1 MPERGI
7 LLANLGSP
15 DGCDAVAVRRYLD
28 EFLMD
33 PYVMDVAW
41 PLRRLIVSAFIL
53 PTRPRRSA
61 AAYREIWRDEEP
73 GSPLVHYTE
82 ALAARVRTL
91 TNCPVAAGM
100 RYGSPSLA
108 DAIAALGDAD
118 EIFLVPLYPQHADST
133 RTTTVNRVR
142 ELARELAQAPVRVM
156 PPFFRE
162 PAFIDGVAA
171 RIRATMAPDDH
182 VLFSYHGLPERHLS
196 KADPTGSHC
205 LRADDCCEAAS
216 AAHDTCY
223 RHQCRET
230 TRALAARLGLERYST
245 AFQSRLGRLPWL
257 RPYTDEVLAELPG
270 QGIRHLT
277 VACPAFTADNLET
290 LEEIG
295 IRGRETFLEAGG
307 VAFRL
312 VPCLNDDED
321 WARAIAG
328 WCEDPPVDALAP
340 TLRS

>member
-1 MPERGI
+1 MPDRGI

-15 DGCDAVAVRRYLD
+15 DGCDAGSVRRYLD

-33 PYVMDVAW
+33 PFVMDVAW

-61 AAYREIWRDEEP
+61 AAYRAIWRDEKP

-108 DAIAALGDAD
+108 DAVAALGNAD
-118 EIFLVPLYPQHADST
+118 EILLVPLYPQHADST
-133 RTTTVNRVR
+133 RTTTINRVR
-142 ELARELAQAPVRVM
+142 ELADVPLRVI

-162 PAFIDGVAA
+162 PPFIDAMAA
-171 RIRATMAPDDH
+171 RIRATMDPDDH
-182 VLFSYHGLPERHLS
+182 VLFSYHGLPERHLT

-205 LRADDCCEAAS
+205 LRSDACCETVS

-230 TRALAARLGLERYST
+230 TRALAAKLGLERYST

-270 QGIRHLT
+270 QGVRHLT

-312 VPCLNDDED
+312 APGLNDDPD
-321 WARAIAG
+321 WARAIAR
-328 WCEDPPVDALAP
+328 WCEDPPGTPSSRL
-340 TLRS
+340 

>member
-1 MPERGI
+1 MPDRGI

-15 DGCDAVAVRRYLD
+15 DGCDAGAVRRYLD

-73 GSPLVHYTE
+73 GSPLVHHTE
-82 ALAARVRTL
+82 ALADRVRTL
-91 TNCPVAAGM
+91 TDRPVAVGM
-100 RYGSPSLA
+100 RYGSPGLA
-108 DAIAALGDAD
+108 DAVAALGEAD

-133 RTTTVNRVR
+133 RTTTINRVR
-142 ELARELAQAPVRVM
+142 EMTGVPVRVM

-162 PAFIDGVAA
+162 PAFIEGVAA
-171 RIRATMAPDDH
+171 RIRNTMEPGDH
-182 VLFSYHGLPERHLS
+182 VLFSYHGLPERHLA
-196 KADPTGSHC
+196 KADPTGAHC
-205 LRADDCCEAAS
+205 LRTEDCCETAS

-230 TRALAARLGLERYST
+230 TRALAARLGLERYSVG
-245 AFQSRLGRLPWL
+245 FQSRLGRLPWL

-270 QGIRHLT
+270 QDIRHLT

-295 IRGRETFLEAGG
+295 IRGRETFLGAGG
-307 VAFRL
+307 TSFRL
-312 VPCLNDDED
+312 APCLNDDPD

-328 WCEDPPVDALAP
+328 WCEDPPAAP
-340 TLRS
+340 PPQS